1 MGAREKVAQD
11 IVDTMQSIINDETFT
26 TLQRMMGSLKDL
38 TSAISGNIPDMII
51 TLAESILIVYV
62 LWHLVDSVLQDKR
75 DPDSIFKDLAL
86 LFFYGYITKH
96 TPELINALAAVG
108 DNIFTAANNWMKVD
122 GKAILEQAFRM
133 ERVADDTTTFQAE
146 LAKKNLFILILDS
159 VLYKTI
165 VRLIAWVT
173 QTIALVCVFTI
184 KVEVILRTVFLPLSV
199 AGLPEGGVHSAS
211 FRFILKYVGAFVQFG
226 VISIALQAYPL
237 IVAASILTPGE
248 NFAVSFAA
256 CAFAVVGLC
265 MKGSSLAN
273 EIVGAA

>member
-1 MGAREKVAQD
+1 MGVREKIAQD
-11 IVDTMQSIINDETFT
+11 IVVTMQNIADNKTFT
-26 TLQRMMGSLKDL
+26 DLQQMMGSLKDL
-38 TSAISGNIPDMII
+38 TSAISGNIPEVII

-62 LWHLVDSVLQDKR
+62 LWHLIDSVLQDKR

-96 TPELINALAAVG
+96 TPELINALATVG
-108 DNIFTAANNWMKVD
+108 DNIFTAANNWMKD
-122 GKAILEQAFRM
+122 SGKAILEQAFQM
-133 ERVADDTTTFQAE
+133 GGVADDTTTFQAE

-159 VLYKTI
+159 VLYKTV

-173 QTIALVCVFTI
+173 QVIALICIFTL
-184 KVEVILRTVFLPLSV
+184 KVEVILRTVFFPIAV

-211 FRFILKYVGAFVQFG
+211 FRFILKYVGVFVQFG

-237 IVAASILTPGE
+237 ITAASILTPGE

-256 CAFAVVGLC
+256 CAFAVIGLC
-265 MKGSSLAN
+265 MKGASLAN
-273 EIVGAA
+273 EIVSAA